1 MIIAELYSNRG
12 NSDSQSTRPRPIT
25 WTVLGLLLL
34 ASLGIGGTGC
44 NSIYQRTQATLPP
57 GPTAELGMRV
67 AEARRAESLAGQAG
81 RKLFEHLN
89 RGLSGEIIQ
98 ADFDRLEVAAFELE
112 RRVLAA
118 RDAQARCSE
127 PAELAGEIEQL
138 KQRANSWQ
146 EYVQANRQAD
156 TTTQSRRL
164 DALLRDPAAR

>member
-1 MIIAELYSNRG
+1 
-12 NSDSQSTRPRPIT
+12 
-25 WTVLGLLLL
+25 
-34 ASLGIGGTGC
+34 
-44 NSIYQRTQATLPP
+44 
-57 GPTAELGMRV
+57 MRV